1 MYETSVLLTF
11 CAQLLFDIVPNAF
24 FFSPAKRRRKMLSR

>member
-11 CAQLLFDIVPNAF
+11 CSQLLFDIVPNA